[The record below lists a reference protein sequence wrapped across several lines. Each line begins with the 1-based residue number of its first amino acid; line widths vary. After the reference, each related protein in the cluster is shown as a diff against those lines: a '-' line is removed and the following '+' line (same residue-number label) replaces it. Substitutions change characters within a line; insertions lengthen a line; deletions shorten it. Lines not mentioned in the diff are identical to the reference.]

1 MGTRGGRSGA
11 AWTARAAGVLA
22 AAALLTACGSGGS
35 DDETS
40 GDGDGGTTTLS
51 LWHYYGTPD
60 TPTGAALQ
68 NLLDRYEDEHEGVTI
83 EPRHI
88 PFGDFTRTLLQS
100 AAGGDLPDI
109 ALINGFTTQ
118 ALADA
123 GVIQDLSD
131 RVEEWGEADH
141 YFETGW
147 ETTQVDGATYA
158 VPHVADAYAVY
169 YNETMLTEAGLQPP
183 TTWADMQEYAT
194 QLSDGQRYGL
204 AFSGIEG
211 DEGAT
216 ALVIRL
222 LAAGGDPADI
232 DSEAGAVALGQFTDM
247 IAGGAVSNGVLTWN
261 EEDVKNQFA
270 NGQAAMMINSA
281 TYLSI
286 LAEENP
292 ELQWNVA
299 LLPTDVQAATFL
311 SQENLAISTTTEKA
325 DAAWDVIAWMQ
336 RPEVLAEYLPERN
349 KLAARDDV
357 DTGDDPVRAIFA
369 EQLQQAWAPEGDLAA
384 ASSEVLTRIQGA
396 LQAAAGGGASVADAL
411 ADAQGQIDEALA
423 NVE

>member
-1 MGTRGGRSGA
+1 MGRTGGRSA
-11 AWTARAAGVLA
+11 AWTARAVGVLA
-22 AAALLTACGSGGS
+22 AAALLTACGGGS

-40 GDGDGGTTTLS
+40 GDGGSTTLS

-60 TPTGAALQ
+60 TPTGAAFE
-68 NLLDRYEDEHEGVTI
+68 NLVDRYEEEHEGVTI
-83 EPRHI
+83 EVRHI

-131 RVEEWGEADH
+131 RVEEWGEADR

-147 ETTQVDGATYA
+147 ETTQADGATYA
-158 VPHVADAYAVY
+158 IPHVADAYAVY
-169 YNETMLTEAGLQPP
+169 YNETMLAEAGLQPP
-183 TTWADMQEYAT
+183 TTWAQMQEYAT
-194 QLSDGQRYGL
+194 QLSDGERYGL

-222 LAAGGDPADI
+222 LAAGGDPADV
-232 DSEAGAVALGQFTDM
+232 DTEAGATALGQFTDM
-247 IAGGAVSNGVLTWN
+247 IAGGAVSSGVLTWN

-299 LLPTDVQAATFL
+299 LLPSDVQAATFL
-311 SQENLAISTTTEKA
+311 SQENLAISTTTENA

-336 RPEVLAEYLPERN
+336 QPDVLAEYLPERN

-396 LQAAAGGGASVADAL
+396 LQAAAGGGTSVPDAL
-411 ADAQGQIDEALA
+411 AEAQGQIDEALA

>member
-1 MGTRGGRSGA
+1 MQG
-11 AWTARAAGVLA
+11 
-22 AAALLTACGSGGS
+22 
-35 DDETS
+35 
-40 GDGDGGTTTLS
+40 
-51 LWHYYGTPD
+51 
-60 TPTGAALQ
+60 
-68 NLLDRYEDEHEGVTI
+68 LLDRYEEEHDGVTI
-83 EPRHI
+83 EARHI

-131 RVEEWGEADH
+131 RVDEWGEADH

-169 YNETMLTEAGLQPP
+169 YNETMLAEAGLEPP
-183 TTWADMQEYAT
+183 TTWAEMQDHAT
-194 QLSDGQRYGL
+194 QLSDGERYGL

-232 DSEAGAVALGQFTDM
+232 DTEAGATALGQFTDL
-247 IAGGAVSNGVLTWN
+247 INAGAVSSGVLTWN

-270 NGQAAMMINSA
+270 NAR
-281 TYLSI
+281 
-286 LAEENP
+286 
-292 ELQWNVA
+292 
-299 LLPTDVQAATFL
+299 
-311 SQENLAISTTTEKA
+311 
-325 DAAWDVIAWMQ
+325 
-336 RPEVLAEYLPERN
+336 RP
-349 KLAARDDV
+349 
-357 DTGDDPVRAIFA
+357 
-369 EQLQQAWAPEGDLAA
+369 
-384 ASSEVLTRIQGA
+384 
-396 LQAAAGGGASVADAL
+396 
-411 ADAQGQIDEALA
+411 
-423 NVE
+423 